1 MRFFQAQKKFE
12 EENKEWIEEQETI
25 KVHKTRHHSGFTLR
39 KMVEDEG
46 ANIDEHLECKYCK
59 YEYEKEVES
68 IRRLRE
74 YEASVYPTLIKAVEE
89 APKSERKPY
98 TKPPEQICEDCGFKS
113 CYKSVFDDHFGEIQH
128 KRIIQLK
135 QWYCEDCLVQCQ
147 SRIKYEEHI
156 ASPKHKKNI
165 GEIKKP
171 IYTCELCKYTTP
183 FKHHYEQHL
192 ESKKHLENNSNS
204 HKE

>member
-1 MRFFQAQKKFE
+1 
-12 EENKEWIEEQETI
+12 
-25 KVHKTRHHSGFTLR
+25 
-39 KMVEDEG
+39 
-46 ANIDEHLECKYCK
+46 
-59 YEYEKEVES
+59 
-68 IRRLRE
+68 
-74 YEASVYPTLIKAVEE
+74 
-89 APKSERKPY
+89 
-98 TKPPEQICEDCGFKS
+98 
-113 CYKSVFDDHFGEIQH
+113 
-128 KRIIQLK
+128 
-135 QWYCEDCLVQCQ
+135 VQCQ